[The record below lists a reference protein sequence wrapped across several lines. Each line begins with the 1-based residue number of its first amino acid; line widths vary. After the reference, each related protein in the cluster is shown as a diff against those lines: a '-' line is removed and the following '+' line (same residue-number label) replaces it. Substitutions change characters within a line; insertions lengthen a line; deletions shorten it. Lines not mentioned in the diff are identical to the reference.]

1 MSTYKELA
9 GLKIKTVTSDPS
21 NPLLGEMWYNST
33 AGSIKV
39 RTFAPGSWTAGNPAP
54 GSYMTFAG
62 CGTKAA
68 YIKTMGNDGTPA
80 PNPLGDDSQEYD
92 GTNWTSVNASPYAAR
107 DPGGAGVQTA
117 AIFFGGQQGP
127 GASTTSVSYD
137 GTNFSSTPSLNNSRR
152 SCNGGGTST
161 AVLTV
166 GGAGPAGGSPEGVMT
181 NVESYNGS
189 SWSNETAIP
198 VAKAGGTVLGSEP
211 AALSVGGVSPGPGG
225 PEAGIFATQ
234 EYDGSSW
241 TAGGTANT
249 ARNRNNAG
257 AAGTLTAGLIYGGGP
272 NKQQVESYDGTSFTS
287 DSSLSSGNSGQG
299 NANPTP
305 YSAPTT
311 ALYVGNP
318 NPPDSYPATN
328 TVEEYTVAAAATQT
342 VGVS

>member
-1 MSTYKELA
+1 
-9 GLKIKTVTSDPS
+9 
-21 NPLLGEMWYNST
+21 
-33 AGSIKV
+33 
-39 RTFAPGSWTAGNPAP
+39 
-54 GSYMTFAG
+54 
-62 CGTKAA
+62 
-68 YIKTMGNDGTPA
+68 
-80 PNPLGDDSQEYD
+80 
-92 GTNWTSVNASPYAAR
+92 
-107 DPGGAGVQTA
+107 
-117 AIFFGGQQGP
+117 
-127 GASTTSVSYD
+127 
-137 GTNFSSTPSLNNSRR
+137 
-152 SCNGGGTST
+152 
-161 AVLTV
+161 
-166 GGAGPAGGSPEGVMT
+166 MT

-189 SWSNETAIP
+189 AWINETAIP

-287 DSSLSSGNSGQG
+287 DSSLSSGNNGQG

-311 ALYVGNP
+311 ALYVGSP
-318 NPPDSYPATN
+318 NPPGSYPASN

-342 VGVS
+342 VAVT